1 MGVVSGTGGCGQFYD
16 VIRILVGVSI
26 VWENETNEQTAEHHD
41 SPCMHRASILCFIY
55 TVVYMFSV
63 YSNYGSR
70 FNMSQ
75 LMLCYFQLE
84 QPHYCEILY
93 QCPIF
98 VMYMCM

>member
-55 TVVYMFSV
+55 TVVYMYIHVLCLV
-63 YSNYGSR
+63 YVLIMGHVSICHN
-70 FNMSQ
+70 
-75 LMLCYFQLE
+75 
-84 QPHYCEILY
+84 
-93 QCPIF
+93 
-98 VMYMCM
+98 